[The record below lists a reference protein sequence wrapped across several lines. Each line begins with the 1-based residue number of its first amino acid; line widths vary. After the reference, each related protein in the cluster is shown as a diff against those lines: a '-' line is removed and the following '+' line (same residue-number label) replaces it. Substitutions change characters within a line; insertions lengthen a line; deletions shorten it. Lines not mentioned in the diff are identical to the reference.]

1 MRHRAKFRRNRLNRV
16 RDMVIFKMAVVR
28 NVEFVL
34 GTEPPTKTTWW
45 YLSQFH
51 SAKFGWNQYSTFDNV
66 EVILRVWLENA

>member
-34 GTEPPTKTTWW
+34 GTEPPTKTT
-45 YLSQFH
+45 
-51 SAKFGWNQYSTFDNV
+51 
-66 EVILRVWLENA
+66 